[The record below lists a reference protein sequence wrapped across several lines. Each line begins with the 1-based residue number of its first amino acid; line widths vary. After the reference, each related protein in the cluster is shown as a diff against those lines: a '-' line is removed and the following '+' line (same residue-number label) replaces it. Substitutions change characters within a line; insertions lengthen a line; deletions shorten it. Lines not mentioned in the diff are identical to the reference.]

1 MKQKKSVSI
10 YDTTLRD
17 GNQAVGINLSL
28 SDKLRIA
35 ERLSNL
41 GFHYIEGGWPNPSNE
56 TDNEFYKRVAHRKLK
71 AKIAAFGSTRRPGNP
86 CSKDVLIQSLVKT
99 GAPVATIFGKSWD
112 LHVKHVIK
120 TSEQE
125 NLDMIAESVS
135 YLKRRMDE
143 VVYDAEHFFDGFRNN
158 IEYALSTL
166 MAAQQAGADCIAL
179 CDTNGGV
186 LPDEFLA
193 TFREVVKHINVPLGV
208 HLHNDSGCA
217 EANSILGVLEGAV
230 QVQGTI
236 NGYGERCGNA
246 NLCTVIP
253 ALQLKRGYAAISPD
267 QLKSLTTVSIFVSE
281 ITNMAHNAQQP
292 YVGESAFSH
301 KAGVHADAVLKVS
314 RSYEHFEPAD
324 VGNSRRF
331 VVSIQA
337 GSSTIRERLPGLKR
351 KIDKHDPVVKELLA
365 KIKALETQGY
375 QFEAAEGSFE
385 LLANEMLGLFR
396 EDFEF
401 KGFRVIE
408 EKRGNGEMFSEA
420 TIKVQADGRLEHTA
434 AEGDGPVNALDNAL
448 RKALVRFYPSLS
460 TVKLEDFKVRVLE
473 GKEGTAAKVRVLIES
488 SDGHDRW
495 GTIGVSTNVIEASW
509 LALIDSLKY
518 KLMKDKQRSGRK
530 SST

>member
-56 TDNEFYKRVAHRKLK
+56 TDNEFYKQVAHRKLK

-158 IEYALSTL
+158 KEYALSTL

-208 HLHNDSGCA
+208 H
-217 EANSILGVLEGAV
+217 
-230 QVQGTI
+230 
-236 NGYGERCGNA
+236 
-246 NLCTVIP
+246 
-253 ALQLKRGYAAISPD
+253 
-267 QLKSLTTVSIFVSE
+267 
-281 ITNMAHNAQQP
+281 
-292 YVGESAFSH
+292 
-301 KAGVHADAVLKVS
+301 
-314 RSYEHFEPAD
+314 
-324 VGNSRRF
+324 
-331 VVSIQA
+331 
-337 GSSTIRERLPGLKR
+337 
-351 KIDKHDPVVKELLA
+351 
-365 KIKALETQGY
+365 
-375 QFEAAEGSFE
+375 
-385 LLANEMLGLFR
+385 
-396 EDFEF
+396 
-401 KGFRVIE
+401 
-408 EKRGNGEMFSEA
+408 
-420 TIKVQADGRLEHTA
+420 
-434 AEGDGPVNALDNAL
+434 
-448 RKALVRFYPSLS
+448 
-460 TVKLEDFKVRVLE
+460 
-473 GKEGTAAKVRVLIES
+473 
-488 SDGHDRW
+488 
-495 GTIGVSTNVIEASW
+495 
-509 LALIDSLKY
+509 
-518 KLMKDKQRSGRK
+518 
-530 SST
+530 

>member
-1 MKQKKSVSI
+1 MQIKKSFSI

-35 ERLSNL
+35 QRLSEL
-41 GFHYIEGGWPNPSNE
+41 GFHYIEGGWPNPTNE
-56 TDNEFYKRVAHRKLK
+56 TDNEFYRRVRPMNLR
-71 AKIAAFGSTRRPGNP
+71 AKIAAFSSTRRPGNP
-86 CSKDVLIQSLVKT
+86 CSKDVLMQSLVKT
-99 GAPVATIFGKSWD
+99 GAQVATIFGKSWD
-112 LHVKHVIK
+112 LHVTHVIK
-120 TSEQE
+120 VSELE
-125 NLDMIAESVS
+125 NLDMIAESVA
-135 YLKRRMDE
+135 YLKRHMDE
-143 VVYDAEHFFDGFRNN
+143 VIYDAEHFFDGFKNN
-158 IEYALSTL
+158 KEFAIKTL
-166 MAAQQAGADCIAL
+166 LAAQEAGADYIAL
-179 CDTNGGV
+179 CDTNGGM
-186 LPDEFLA
+186 LPDEF
-193 TFREVVKHINVPLGV
+193 TSIFREVKKHISTPLGV

-217 EANSILGVLEGAV
+217 DANSIMGIVEGAV

-246 NLCTVIP
+246 NLCTILP
-253 ALQLKRGYAAISPD
+253 ALQLKREYSALTPD

-301 KAGVHADAVLKVS
+301 KAGIHADAVLKVS
-314 RSYEHFEPAD
+314 KSYEHTEPGA

-351 KIDKHDPVVKELLA
+351 KIDKHDPVVKALLA
-365 KIKALETQGY
+365 KIKLLETRGY

-385 LLANEMLGLFR
+385 LLAKEMLGQFH
-396 EDFEF
+396 ENFEF

-408 EKRGNGEMFSEA
+408 EKRENGEMFSEA
-420 TIKVQADGRLEHTA
+420 TIKVHADGRLEHTA

-448 RKALVRFYPSLS
+448 RKALVQFYPKLRE
-460 TVKLEDFKVRVLE
+460 VKLEDFKVRVLE
-473 GKEGTAAKVRVLIES
+473 GKAGTAAKVRVLIES
-488 SDGHDRW
+488 SDGNDRW
-495 GTIGVSTNVIEASW
+495 GTIGVSTNVIEAAW

-518 KLMKDKQRSGRK
+518 KLMKDEQHTKK
-530 SST
+530 K